1 MVSGCICCGMRKGKS
16 LWNECNVD
24 YLNGRVT
31 QSNGKNRTKIKKRG
45 ILLYVKEVSGTFAA
59 C

>member
-1 MVSGCICCGMRKGKS
+1 MRKGKS